1 MVPPTIWRV
10 HIGQTAL
17 RRRALL
23 KATVL
28 GAALACSPAQ
38 YRTLLAGP
46 VARGAGPY
54 GALLGPDANGLLLPK
69 GFRSRIVAVSGLRV
83 GLVDGASPYVWHPA
97 PDGAACFPEADGGW
111 RYVNNSE
118 VAGGQGGV
126 GGIRF
131 APDGSTLE
139 AYSVLEGTSRNCA
152 GGVTPWGTWLSCE
165 EAGDGGQ
172 VWECAPDGSW
182 EGVPHPMLG
191 LYNHEAV
198 AVDPVNQHLFLTEDD
213 PGGLFYR
220 WVMAEGRFDDAIA
233 NGRMRA
239 DGPEDGTLQAA
250 VMAED
255 GAVEWVDLPDPTATP
270 LRDSVDATRFD
281 GGEGIWY
288 DSGFVYFTTKG
299 DNRVWVHDIAGQRIS
314 VLYDGV
320 EDPEGGLAGVDN
332 VTIAPSGD
340 VLVAEDGGNMEIRM
354 ITADTREVVPLVRL
368 PGPAHEGSEVTG
380 PCFSPDGTRLYFSS
394 QRAGLDGPGEG
405 ITYEVTGPFR
415 TERVGIAA
423 TATPS

>member
-1 MVPPTIWRV
+1 
-10 HIGQTAL
+10 
-17 RRRALL
+17 LL

-118 VAGGQGGV
+118 VGGGLGGV

-131 APDGSTLE
+131 AADGSTLE

-182 EGVPHPMLG
+182 
-191 LYNHEAV
+191 
-198 AVDPVNQHLFLTEDD
+198 
-213 PGGLFYR
+213 
-220 WVMAEGRFDDAIA
+220 
-233 NGRMRA
+233 
-239 DGPEDGTLQAA
+239 
-250 VMAED
+250 
-255 GAVEWVDLPDPTATP
+255 
-270 LRDSVDATRFD
+270 
-281 GGEGIWY
+281 
-288 DSGFVYFTTKG
+288 
-299 DNRVWVHDIAGQRIS
+299 
-314 VLYDGV
+314 
-320 EDPEGGLAGVDN
+320 
-332 VTIAPSGD
+332 
-340 VLVAEDGGNMEIRM
+340 
-354 ITADTREVVPLVRL
+354 
-368 PGPAHEGSEVTG
+368 
-380 PCFSPDGTRLYFSS
+380 
-394 QRAGLDGPGEG
+394 
-405 ITYEVTGPFR
+405 
-415 TERVGIAA
+415 
-423 TATPS
+423 